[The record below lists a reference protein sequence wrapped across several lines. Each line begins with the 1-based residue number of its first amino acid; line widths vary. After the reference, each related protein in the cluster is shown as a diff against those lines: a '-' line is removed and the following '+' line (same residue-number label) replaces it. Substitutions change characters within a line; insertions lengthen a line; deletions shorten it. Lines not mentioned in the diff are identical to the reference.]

1 MASSHTQAFQ
11 ILDVIPGTSKSCYHI
26 AIFKV
31 IERKATK
38 YIYGGLI
45 MCATFVVHIQLLEV
59 AIGPEKVVPSLL
71 FSLVVLPL
79 SVSLY
84 QNI

>member
-1 MASSHTQAFQ
+1 MASSHTQ

-45 MCATFVVHIQLLEV
+45 MCATFVMHIQLLEV
-59 AIGPEKVVPSLL
+59 AIGPEKL
-71 FSLVVLPL
+71 FSLVVLSL

-84 QNI
+84 QNIQ